1 MFHNYLGCC
10 KCRMCNKRWK
20 SDVDEAPERSWG
32 VCDYCPFTLCAD
44 CMGRKG
50 CALRF
55 DDGHERICSQN
66 PCKSGC
72 VVSGMHRQR
81 VCILVAIEAQQAEL
95 HRVKQGV
102 PNRVPY

>member
-1 MFHNYLGCC
+1 MEKVVWKWLVTHIYWIFHNYLGCR

-20 SDVDEAPERSWG
+20 SGVDEAPERSWG

-44 CMGRKG
+44 WMGRKG

-66 PCKSGC
+66 P
-72 VVSGMHRQR
+72 M
-81 VCILVAIEAQQAEL
+81 
-95 HRVKQGV
+95 
-102 PNRVPY
+102 